1 MLIYAPIFNCTP
13 IIREHNMPSSM
24 TAFARQTLESEW
36 GTAAWEIRSVNHR
49 YLETNFRMPET
60 VREIEMELREL
71 ARKHLQRG
79 KVDCSLQL
87 KIAEESGAIAI
98 NEELVTQCIEAC
110 EQLATQMSGPAQIS
124 PLDILRWPGAL
135 KEAEVDRDALK
146 SALTTL
152 FEDTLKQLAEGRER
166 EGEKLK
172 ALIEQR
178 LEAISEEVSKVRLQL
193 PKLLAAQKQKIT
205 DRLQEVTES
214 LDSDRLEQELVFLA
228 QKADVDEELDR
239 LDTHLTEIHRVL
251 KRKEPIGRRL
261 DFLMQE
267 LNREANTLASKSIAS
282 DTTQSSVE
290 LKVLIEQMR
299 EQIQNIE

>member
-1 MLIYAPIFNCTP
+1 
-13 IIREHNMPSSM
+13 MPSSM
-24 TAFARQTLESEW
+24 TAFARQTIECDW

-60 VREIEMELREL
+60 VRDTEMGLREL

-79 KVDCSLQL
+79 KIDCSLQL
-87 KIAEESGAIAI
+87 NIATKTGTVDVNQALTDQYIS
-98 NEELVTQCIEAC
+98 AC
-110 EQLATQMSGPAQIS
+110 EQLANQMENPAPVS
-124 PLDILRWPGAL
+124 PLDILKWPGAL
-135 KEAEVDRDALK
+135 KEPEVDKDALK
-146 SALTTL
+146 QALTTL
-152 FEDTLKQLAEGRER
+152 FEDTLIQLEEGRGR

-178 LEAISEEVSKVRLQL
+178 LDAITSEVDTVRTRL
-193 PKLLAAQKQKIT
+193 PQLLAAQKQKII
-205 DRLQEVTES
+205 DRLHEVS
-214 LDSDRLEQELVFLA
+214 ADLNSDRLEQELVFLA

-239 LDTHLTEIHRVL
+239 LDTHLSEIRQVL
-251 KRKEPIGRRL
+251 NRREPIGRRL

>member
-1 MLIYAPIFNCTP
+1 
-13 IIREHNMPSSM
+13 MPSSM
-24 TAFARQTLESEW
+24 TAFARQTIECDW

-60 VREIEMELREL
+60 VRDIEMGLREL

-87 KIAEESGAIAI
+87 NIATKTGAVDVNQALTDQYIS
-98 NEELVTQCIEAC
+98 AC
-110 EQLATQMSGPAQIS
+110 ERLANQMENPAPVS
-124 PLDILRWPGAL
+124 PLDILKWPGAL
-135 KEAEVDRDALK
+135 KEPEVDKDALK
-146 SALTTL
+146 QTLTTL
-152 FEDTLKQLAEGRER
+152 FEDTLIQLEEGRGR

-178 LEAISEEVSKVRLQL
+178 LDAITSEVDTVRTKL
-193 PKLLAAQKQKIT
+193 PQLLAAQKQKII
-205 DRLQEVTES
+205 DRLHEVS
-214 LDSDRLEQELVFLA
+214 ADLNSDRLEQELVFLA

-239 LDTHLTEIHRVL
+239 LDTHLSEIRQVL
-251 KRKEPIGRRL
+251 NRREPIGRRL

>member
-1 MLIYAPIFNCTP
+1 
-13 IIREHNMPSSM
+13 MPSSM
-24 TAFARQTLESEW
+24 TAFARQTIECDW

-60 VREIEMELREL
+60 VRDIEMGLREL

-87 KIAEESGAIAI
+87 NIAKETGTVDVNQALTDQYIS
-98 NEELVTQCIEAC
+98 AC
-110 EQLATQMSGPAQIS
+110 ERLANQMENPAPVS
-124 PLDILRWPGAL
+124 PLDILKWPGAL
-135 KEAEVDRDALK
+135 KEPEVDKDALK
-146 SALTTL
+146 QALTTL
-152 FEDTLKQLAEGRER
+152 FEDTLIQLEEGRGR

-178 LEAISEEVSKVRLQL
+178 LDAITSEVDTVRTKL
-193 PKLLAAQKQKIT
+193 PQLLAAQKQKII
-205 DRLQEVTES
+205 DRLHEVS
-214 LDSDRLEQELVFLA
+214 ADLNSDRLEQELVFLA

-239 LDTHLTEIHRVL
+239 LDTHLSEIRQVL
-251 KRKEPIGRRL
+251 NRREPIGRRL

>member
-1 MLIYAPIFNCTP
+1 
-13 IIREHNMPSSM
+13 MPSSM
-24 TAFARQTLESEW
+24 TAFARQTIECDW
-36 GTAAWEIRSVNHR
+36 GTAAWEVRSVNHR

-60 VREIEMELREL
+60 VREIEMTLREL

-87 KIAEESGAIAI
+87 NIAQGSGNIAI
-98 NEELVTQCIEAC
+98 NDDLVTQCISAC
-110 EQLATQMSGPAQIS
+110 EQLAQKMSNPAQIS

-135 KEAEVDRDALK
+135 KEAEVDHDALK
-146 SALTTL
+146 QTLASL
-152 FEDTLKQLAEGRER
+152 FEKTLKQLKEGRQR
-166 EGEKLK
+166 EGEKLQL
-172 ALIEQR
+172 LIEQR
-178 LEAISEEVSKVRLQL
+178 LDAIAEEVDKVRQQL
-193 PKLLAAQKQKIT
+193 PLLLAAQKQKII
-205 DRLQEVTES
+205 DRLHEISDS
-214 LDSDRLEQELVFLA
+214 LDSERLEQELVFLA

-239 LDTHLTEIHRVL
+239 IDTHLTEIRRVL

>member
-1 MLIYAPIFNCTP
+1 
-13 IIREHNMPSSM
+13 M
-24 TAFARQTLESEW
+24 TAFARQTIECEW

-60 VREIEMELREL
+60 VREIEMTLREL

-87 KIAEESGAIAI
+87 NIAQGSGNIAI
-98 NEELVTQCIEAC
+98 NEELVTQCISAC
-110 EQLATQMSGPAQIS
+110 EHLAQQMGNPAQIS

-146 SALTTL
+146 QTLVSL
-152 FEDTLKQLAEGRER
+152 FEDALKQLAEGRRR
-166 EGEKLK
+166 EGGKLQL
-172 ALIEQR
+172 LIAQR
-178 LEAISEEVSKVRLQL
+178 LDAISEEVGRVRKQL
-193 PKLLAAQKQKIT
+193 PLLLAAQKQKII
-205 DRLQEVTES
+205 DKLHEISDS
-214 LDSDRLEQELVFLA
+214 LDSERLEQELVFLA

-239 LDTHLTEIHRVL
+239 IDTHLTEIRRVL

>member
-1 MLIYAPIFNCTP
+1 
-13 IIREHNMPSSM
+13 MPSSM
-24 TAFARQTLESEW
+24 TAFARQTVESDW

-87 KIAEESGAIAI
+87 HIAEGTGAIAV
-98 NEELVTQCIEAC
+98 NDELVTQCISAC
-110 EQLATQMSGPAQIS
+110 EHLSSQMNNPAQVS

-135 KEAEVDRDALK
+135 KEAEVDREALK
-146 SALTTL
+146 TTL
-152 FEDTLKQLAEGRER
+152 AELFEETLKQLSEGRQR
-166 EGEKLK
+166 EGGKLK
-172 ALIEQR
+172 TLIEQR
-178 LEAISEEVSKVRLQL
+178 LNAITEEVDKVRHQL
-193 PKLLAAQKQKIT
+193 PLLLAAQKQKII
-205 DRLQEVTES
+205 DRLQDVSES
-214 LDSDRLEQELVFLA
+214 LDADRLEQELVFLA

-239 LDTHLTEIHRVL
+239 LNTHLTEIRRVL
-251 KRKEPIGRRL
+251 TRKEPIGRRL

>member
-1 MLIYAPIFNCTP
+1 
-13 IIREHNMPSSM
+13 MPSSM
-24 TAFARQTLESEW
+24 TAFARQTLESDW
-36 GTAAWEIRSVNHR
+36 GTATWEIRSVNHR
-49 YLETNFRMPET
+49 YLETNFRIPDT

-87 KIAEESGAIAI
+87 KIVEEGGAIAI
-98 NEELVTQCIEAC
+98 NDELVTQCIEAC

-135 KEAEVDRDALK
+135 KEAEVDRDELK
-146 SALTTL
+146 NALTTL
-152 FEDTLKQLAEGRER
+152 FEDTLKQLAEARER

-178 LEAISEEVSKVRLQL
+178 LEAISEEVSKVRLHL

-205 DRLQEVTES
+205 DRLLEVTES

-239 LDTHLTEIHRVL
+239 LDTHLTEIHCVL

-261 DFLMQE
+261 DFMMQE

-282 DTTQSSVE
+282 DPTQSSVE

>member
-1 MLIYAPIFNCTP
+1 
-13 IIREHNMPSSM
+13 MPSSM
-24 TAFARQTLESEW
+24 TAFARQTIECDW

-49 YLETNFRMPET
+49 YLDTNFRMPET
-60 VREIEMELREL
+60 VRDIEMELREL

-79 KVDCSLQL
+79 KIDCSLQL
-87 KIAEESGAIAI
+87 NIATGAGKVAI
-98 NEELVTQCIEAC
+98 DQKLTEQYISAS
-110 EQLATQMSGPAQIS
+110 EQLARQMENPAPVS
-124 PLDILRWPGAL
+124 PLDILKWPGVL
-135 KEAEVDRDALK
+135 KEPEVDRDALK
-146 SALTTL
+146 QALTTL
-152 FEDTLKQLAEGRER
+152 FENTLVQLQQGRGR

-172 ALIEQR
+172 SLIEQR
-178 LEAISEEVSKVRLQL
+178 LEAISSEVDAVRTKL
-193 PKLLAAQKQKIT
+193 PQLLAAQKQKII
-205 DRLQEVTES
+205 DRLHEVS
-214 LDSDRLEQELVFLA
+214 AGLDSDRLEQELVFLA

-239 LDTHLTEIHRVL
+239 LDTHLSEIHQVL
-251 KRKEPIGRRL
+251 SRNEPIGRRL

>member
-1 MLIYAPIFNCTP
+1 MS
-13 IIREHNMPSSM
+13 SSM
-24 TAFARQTLESEW
+24 TAFARQTIESDW

-87 KIAEESGAIAI
+87 HIAEGTSAIAV
-98 NEELVTQCIEAC
+98 NDELVTQCISAC
-110 EQLATQMSGPAQIS
+110 EHVSSQMNNPAQIS

-135 KEAEVDRDALK
+135 KEAEVDREALK
-146 SALTTL
+146 TTL
-152 FEDTLKQLAEGRER
+152 TQLFEEALKQLSEGRHR
-166 EGEKLK
+166 EGGKLK
-172 ALIEQR
+172 ALLKQR
-178 LEAISEEVSKVRLQL
+178 LDAITEEVGKVRHQL
-193 PKLLAAQKQKIT
+193 PLLLAAQKQKII
-205 DRLQEVTES
+205 DRLQDVSES
-214 LDSDRLEQELVFLA
+214 LDANRLEQELVFLA

-239 LDTHLTEIHRVL
+239 LDTHLTEIRRVL
-251 KRKEPIGRRL
+251 TRKEPIGRRL

>member
-1 MLIYAPIFNCTP
+1 
-13 IIREHNMPSSM
+13 MPSSM
-24 TAFARQTLESEW
+24 TAFARQTIECDW

-60 VREIEMELREL
+60 VRDTEMGLREL

-87 KIAEESGAIAI
+87 NIATKTGAVDVNQALTDQYIS
-98 NEELVTQCIEAC
+98 VC
-110 EQLATQMSGPAQIS
+110 EQLANQMENPAPVS
-124 PLDILRWPGAL
+124 PVDILKWPGAL
-135 KEAEVDRDALK
+135 KEPEVDKDALK
-146 SALTTL
+146 QALTTL
-152 FEDTLKQLAEGRER
+152 FEDTLIQLEEGRGR

-178 LEAISEEVSKVRLQL
+178 LDAITSEVDTVRTKL
-193 PKLLAAQKQKIT
+193 PQLLAAQKQKII
-205 DRLQEVTES
+205 DRLHEVS
-214 LDSDRLEQELVFLA
+214 ADLNSDRLEQELVFLA

-239 LDTHLTEIHRVL
+239 LDTHLSEIRQVL
-251 KRKEPIGRRL
+251 NRREPIGRRL

>member
-1 MLIYAPIFNCTP
+1 
-13 IIREHNMPSSM
+13 MPSSM
-24 TAFARQTLESEW
+24 TAFARKTLEADW

-49 YLETNFRMPET
+49 YLETNFRMPDT
-60 VREIEMELREL
+60 VRDIEMELREL

-87 KIAEESGAIAI
+87 TIAQGDGTIAV
-98 NEELVTQCIEAC
+98 NEELAIQCIAAC
-110 EQLATQMSGPAQIS
+110 EQLASQMSGPAQIS

-135 KEAEVDRDALK
+135 KEAEVDREALK
-146 SALTTL
+146 TALTQL
-152 FEDTLKQLAEGRER
+152 FEDTLKQLAEGRKR

-172 ALIEQR
+172 ELIEQR
-178 LEAISEEVSKVRLQL
+178 LNAIATEVSNVREQL
-193 PKLLAAQKQKIT
+193 PQLLAAQKQKIM
-205 DRLQEVTES
+205 DRLQEVCDS
-214 LDSDRLEQELVFLA
+214 LDTDRLEQELVFLA

-239 LDTHLTEIHRVL
+239 LDTHLTEIRQVL

-282 DTTQSSVE
+282 DTTQSSIE

>member
-1 MLIYAPIFNCTP
+1 
-13 IIREHNMPSSM
+13 MPD
-24 TAFARQTLESEW
+24 
-36 GTAAWEIRSVNHR
+36 
-49 YLETNFRMPET
+49 T

-87 KIAEESGAIAI
+87 NIAQGSGAIAV
-98 NEELVTQCIEAC
+98 NDELVTQCIEAC

-146 SALTTL
+146 NALTTV

-178 LEAISEEVSKVRLQL
+178 LEAISEEVRKVRLQL

-205 DRLQEVTES
+205 DRLQEVSES

>member
-1 MLIYAPIFNCTP
+1 
-13 IIREHNMPSSM
+13 MPSSM
-24 TAFARQTLESEW
+24 TAFARQTLESDW
-36 GTAAWEIRSVNHR
+36 GTATWEIRSVNHR
-49 YLETNFRMPET
+49 YLETNFRIPDT

-87 KIAEESGAIAI
+87 KIVEEGGAIAI
-98 NEELVTQCIEAC
+98 NDELVTQCIEAC

-135 KEAEVDRDALK
+135 KEAEVDRDELK
-146 SALTTL
+146 NALTTL
-152 FEDTLKQLAEGRER
+152 FEDTLKQLAEARER

-178 LEAISEEVSKVRLQL
+178 LEAISEEVSKVRLHL

-205 DRLQEVTES
+205 DRLLEVTES

-239 LDTHLTEIHRVL
+239 LDTHLTEIHCVL

-261 DFLMQE
+261 DFMMQE

>member
-1 MLIYAPIFNCTP
+1 
-13 IIREHNMPSSM
+13 MPSSM
-24 TAFARQTLESEW
+24 TAFARQTIECDW

-60 VREIEMELREL
+60 VRDIEMGLREL

-79 KVDCSLQL
+79 KIDCSLQL
-87 KIAEESGAIAI
+87 NIATKTGTVDVNHALTGQYIS
-98 NEELVTQCIEAC
+98 AC
-110 EQLATQMSGPAQIS
+110 EQLAHQMKNPAPVS
-124 PLDILRWPGAL
+124 PLDILKWPGAL
-135 KEAEVDRDALK
+135 KEPEVDKDTLK
-146 SALTTL
+146 QVLTTL
-152 FEDTLKQLAEGRER
+152 FEDTLIQLEEGRGR
-166 EGEKLK
+166 EGEKLE
-172 ALIEQR
+172 ALIVQR
-178 LEAISEEVSKVRLQL
+178 LDAISSEVDAVRTKL
-193 PKLLAAQKQKIT
+193 PQLLAAQKQKII
-205 DRLQEVTES
+205 DRLHEVS
-214 LDSDRLEQELVFLA
+214 ADLDSDRLEQELVFLA

-239 LDTHLTEIHRVL
+239 LDTHLTEIRRVL
-251 KRKEPIGRRL
+251 TRKEPIGRRL

>member
-1 MLIYAPIFNCTP
+1 
-13 IIREHNMPSSM
+13 MPSSM
-24 TAFARQTLESEW
+24 TAFARQTVECDW
-36 GTAAWEIRSVNHR
+36 GTAAWEVRSVNHR

-60 VREIEMELREL
+60 VREIEMTLREL

-87 KIAEESGAIAI
+87 NIAQGSGNIAI
-98 NEELVTQCIEAC
+98 NDDLATQCISAC
-110 EQLATQMSGPAQIS
+110 EQLAQKMSSPAQIS

-146 SALTTL
+146 QTLTSL
-152 FEDTLKQLAEGRER
+152 FEDALKQLKEGRQR
-166 EGEKLK
+166 EGEKLQL
-172 ALIEQR
+172 LIEQR
-178 LEAISEEVSKVRLQL
+178 LDAIAEEVDKVRQQL
-193 PKLLAAQKQKIT
+193 PLLLAAQKQKII
-205 DRLQEVTES
+205 DRLHEIS
-214 LDSDRLEQELVFLA
+214 DNLDSERLEQELVFLA

-239 LDTHLTEIHRVL
+239 IDTHLTEIHRVL

>member
-1 MLIYAPIFNCTP
+1 
-13 IIREHNMPSSM
+13 MPSSM
-24 TAFARQTLESEW
+24 TAFARQTIESDW

-71 ARKHLQRG
+71 ARKYLQRG

-87 KIAEESGAIAI
+87 HIAEGAGAIAV
-98 NEELVTQCIEAC
+98 NDELVTQCISAC
-110 EQLATQMSGPAQIS
+110 ELLSNQMNNPAQIS

-135 KEAEVDRDALK
+135 KEAEVDREALK
-146 SALTTL
+146 TTL
-152 FEDTLKQLAEGRER
+152 TQLFEETLKQLSEGRQR
-166 EGEKLK
+166 EGGKLK

-178 LEAISEEVSKVRLQL
+178 LDAITEEVGKVRHQL
-193 PKLLAAQKQKIT
+193 PLLLAAQKQKII
-205 DRLQEVTES
+205 DRLQDVSES
-214 LDSDRLEQELVFLA
+214 LDADRLEQELVFLA

-239 LDTHLTEIHRVL
+239 LDTHLTEIRRVL
-251 KRKEPIGRRL
+251 ARKEPIGRRL